1 MARRRTFDPLSEAQL
16 ASDRLETRRVAGMAR
31 FRPGSPQP
39 VVDLL
44 DAIQH
49 VAEAATGERSF
60 LHVAGVGGIRP
71 FAANDRES

>member
-1 MARRRTFDPLSEAQL
+1 
-16 ASDRLETRRVAGMAR
+16 MAR

>member
-1 MARRRTFDPLSEAQL
+1 MAKRRNFDALSEAQL
-16 ASDRLETRRVAGMAR
+16 AAGRIEPRRVAGLAC
-31 FRPGSPQP
+31 FRPAGARP

-60 LHVAGVGGIRP
+60 LHLAGSSAKDDPPR
-71 FAANDRES
+71 